1 MNSFQGKVIDVKN
14 KSKIKSIDYNHPGE
28 MELIVTEM
36 FDNKLSD
43 SNFIILDSINT
54 KLTFDQS
61 SRSSDNTPPVLTNLT
76 ISPQIVDVRNNSEQF
91 TVTVSATDDSSG
103 LPGKLGFGLSRH
115 GVKRKYF
122 CNF

>member
-1 MNSFQGKVIDVKN
+1 
-14 KSKIKSIDYNHPGE
+14 
-28 MELIVTEM
+28 M

-76 ISPQIVDVRNNSEQF
+76 ISPQTVDVRNNSEQF

-103 LPGKLGFGLSRH
+103 LQR
-115 GVKRKYF
+115 
-122 CNF
+122 